1 MTDTQP
7 DRLPAAKLPLR
18 HGAYAWQTRWRPGE
32 LATARFMPMGL
43 HLELVTNSPPLLA
56 AARQCFGGYGEPAPD
71 RPVDLTLRLYQ
82 HSVDAPAPGAGVAT
96 TAATSGHLATAT
108 AAAANPAGTAGLPDL
123 ANTANPADQ
132 GFNGGSV
139 AAIHPVRAAALPEAG
154 PPGAATSGSC
164 VAATAAGATPGSVA
178 ATAIHAS
185 TTGNAAAATAIGA
198 AMSGS
203 SSAATAADA
212 TTGNSAAAAAIG
224 AAMSGSSSAATAA
237 DATTG
242 NSAAAAA
249 IGAAM
254 SGSSVAA
261 TAADATTGSS
271 SAATAADATT
281 GSSSAATAG
290 DATTGSSVAATSPVA
305 AMAGAA
311 AGGRDVHFFD
321 GGAAG
326 APLSAPILRCEGPY
340 LYQASGSDTVMVADR
355 GAGVTFGYLAA
366 ATVADAAHL
375 TWHYLWPAVSYHL
388 ECRGFA
394 GVHAAAIARRGR
406 GLLLRGRSGQ
416 GKTTL
421 TYAATRRGWQAVSED
436 IVWVDAR
443 GATWWGSPWTFHL
456 LPDARQLFSEL
467 SGRGVALQPNGEVKV
482 VVDME
487 SLWPGSTLPKAAA
500 GPVVILE
507 RRHGGTS
514 SLVTLDPATAH
525 HEWLDG
531 CARHERQAPG
541 YDQTVA
547 DLLSRGCHRLHLGD
561 DLDGAL
567 DLLEP
572 LLP

>member
-1 MTDTQP
+1 VTDIQP
-7 DRLPAAKLPLR
+7 DRLPAAEPPLR
-18 HGAYAWQTRWRPGE
+18 HAAYAWQTRWRPGE
-32 LATARFMPMGL
+32 LATARFVPMGL
-43 HLELVTNSPPLLA
+43 HLELVTNSPLLLA
-56 AARQCFGGYGEPAPD
+56 AARDCFGGYGEPAPD

-82 HSVDAPAPGAGVAT
+82 HSVDAPAGDGGA
-96 TAATSGHLATAT
+96 TAAASGHLATAT
-108 AAAANPAGTAGLPDL
+108 AAAA
-123 ANTANPADQ
+123 
-132 GFNGGSV
+132 
-139 AAIHPVRAAALPEAG
+139 E
-154 PPGAATSGSC
+154 
-164 VAATAAGATPGSVA
+164 
-178 ATAIHAS
+178 
-185 TTGNAAAATAIGA
+185 
-198 AMSGS
+198 
-203 SSAATAADA
+203 AAD
-212 TTGNSAAAAAIG
+212 
-224 AAMSGSSSAATAA
+224 GSR
-237 DATTG
+237 DA
-242 NSAAAAA
+242 
-249 IGAAM
+249 
-254 SGSSVAA
+254 
-261 TAADATTGSS
+261 
-271 SAATAADATT
+271 
-281 GSSSAATAG
+281 
-290 DATTGSSVAATSPVA
+290 
-305 AMAGAA
+305 
-311 AGGRDVHFFD
+311 RFFD

-340 LYQASGSDTVMVADR
+340 LYQASGPDTVMVVDR
-355 GAGVTFGYLAA
+355 GAGITFGYLAA

-394 GVHAAAIARRGR
+394 GVHAAAIARHGC

-467 SGRGVALQPNGEVKV
+467 SGHGVALQPNGEIKV

-514 SLVTLDPATAH
+514 SLVTLDPTAAH

-561 DLDGAL
+561 DLDAAL